1 MFLILDKD
9 KYQVRPLTNMSDT
22 VHTCEANQQQP
33 KKAECPFSAGDEGL
47 LVRLTVLN
55 VRWSSDLVGPKPP
68 LELRT

>member
-33 KKAECPFSAGDEGL
+33 KKQNVLFL
-47 LVRLTVLN
+47 LGTRAF
-55 VRWSSDLVGPKPP
+55 
-68 LELRT
+68 

>member
-33 KKAECPFSAGDEGL
+33 KKAECPFFCWGKGPFSKIDGAK
-47 LVRLTVLN
+47 RKMVL
-55 VRWSSDLVGPKPP
+55 RSSGAKPP

>member
-33 KKAECPFSAGDEGL
+33 KKAECPFFAGEKGL

-55 VRWSSDLVGPKPP
+55 VRWSSDLVEPNLP
-68 LELRT
+68 